1 MGLHSAKEA
10 YLKAILVLEKKKGM
24 VRSIDIA
31 GHRIKVRRN
40 GCADALPF
48 LCIYLQLALSVMSV
62 KKTAPNVQ
70 TSFHPVQITICLELL
85 TQFLKDHSRVSQS
98 EQN

>member
-1 MGLHSAKEA
+1 ME
-10 YLKAILVLEKKKGM
+10 I
-24 VRSIDIA
+24 
-31 GHRIKVRRN
+31 

-48 LCIYLQLALSVMSV
+48 LRTYLQLALSVMSV
-62 KKTAPNVQ
+62 KKTTPNVQ

-85 TQFLKDHSRVSQS
+85 TQFLKDYSRVSQS